1 MCEVLTIRQAVARA
15 RREGLPLS
23 EYTLRL
29 WVNKGTIPSR
39 NAGNKKLV
47 YYPNIVR
54 YLRCDSGSDSTIGLE

>member
-15 RREGLPLS
+15 KSEGLPLS
-23 EYTLRL
+23 EYMLRI
-29 WVNKGTIPSR
+29 WVSNGTIPSR

-54 YLRCDSGSDSTIGLE
+54 YLRCEDSSSDIIGSQ